1 MERDVSSRGR
11 TLATNAS
18 EEEQAMARLFSIKP
32 AITFRGRA
40 FKGIRGFAGKPF
52 HPPLTDVPIGA
63 YVLAATFD
71 LVSFFSSGELS
82 ENMYQAATYAL
93 IAGLV
98 VSIPTSL
105 TGFWDWLKS
114 TPKHTQARRTANWH
128 MAVMLTVTAIV
139 VIDLL
144 VRSLTDGSV
153 NAIGLIL
160 TLLVGLLVSLG
171 ATYGGS
177 MVFDYGFN
185 VETSGDHPVWHES
198 EEDVFPG
205 QHD

>member
-1 MERDVSSRGR
+1 
-11 TLATNAS
+11 
-18 EEEQAMARLFSIKP
+18 MARLFSIKP

-63 YVLAATFD
+63 YVLAAAFD

-82 ENMYQAATYAL
+82 ENMYLAATYAL
-93 IAGLV
+93 IAGLI

-128 MAVMLTVTAIV
+128 MSVMLTVTAIV

-153 NAIGLIL
+153 NTIGLIL